1 MKFSK
6 TVLAVFL
13 IHTIIMTPCTLMHAQ
28 ELGGEAEIPGI
39 TDDASGNVTLD
50 FKDADIRNVLRIL
63 SYKGGVNIVAAKGVE
78 GPVTIRLTDV
88 PWNKALDVLLKTYD
102 YGYEKDANIISVSP
116 LETLTQKKLAEKEL
130 AEVEPLVTEV
140 FHMEYIDAT
149 DVKQV
154 IDEQLSA
161 RGKATVFLKKVQKGW
176 PFGAGG
182 GAGGGKTGGVTG
194 FGAVDR
200 DQEEPRAKTL
210 VVSDIVSYMARIKKV
225 ITQIDIKSKQ
235 VLIEARIVE
244 VNQDR
249 LKDLGFD
256 WGTGA
261 DGAQSSTLNTVF
273 TGKNNKK
280 EFGGQTLG
288 GLVSPSIFD
297 PKATGIN
304 SSFPFDAGLSLVF
317 RKLTG
322 TQFEVILHALE
333 EEVESNTL
341 SAPRIMTLDN
351 QQATI
356 LIGKS
361 QPVLKSEISSGDTS
375 SAVTQTLDYYQNLGI
390 VLNVIPQVSAD
401 DYINM
406 VVHPAVYST
415 TDSVSATSTLSSG
428 DSVTTTYPI
437 VLMREA
443 DTQILMKNG
452 ETIVIGGLLKDVK
465 KEGKLSVPIL
475 GDIPIIGTLFQ
486 RNTTDVEKIDLL
498 IFLTARI
505 VNPEEATKT
514 DYGISM
520 ITEEKYDQT
529 AASTEKFLDAG
540 KLEEIDIIDIQEIP
554 REEY

>member
-13 IHTIIMTPCTLMHAQ
+13 IHTIIMTPCTLIHAQ

-39 TDDASGNVTLD
+39 TEDSSGNVTLD

-88 PWNKALDVLLKTYD
+88 PWDKALDVLLRTYD

-116 LETLTQKKLAEKEL
+116 LESLTQKKLAEKEL
-130 AEVEPLVTEV
+130 AEVEPLITEV
-140 FHMEYIDAT
+140 FQMEYIDAT
-149 DVKQV
+149 DAKQV
-154 IDEQLSA
+154 IDEQVSA
-161 RGKATVFLKKVQKGW
+161 RGKATVFIKKVQKGW

-210 VVSDIVSYMARIKKV
+210 VVSDIASYMVRIKDV
-225 ITQIDIKSKQ
+225 IKKIDIKSKQ

-261 DGAQSSTLNTVF
+261 DGAQSSALNTVF

-280 EFGGQTLG
+280 EFGGQTLS
-288 GLVSPSIFD
+288 GLVAPSIFD
-297 PKATGIN
+297 PKASGIN

-361 QPVLKSEISSGDTS
+361 MPVLKSEISSGDTS

-401 DYINM
+401 NYINM

-475 GDIPIIGTLFQ
+475 GDLPIIGTLFQ
-486 RNTTDVEKIDLL
+486 RKTTDTEKIDLL

-505 VNPEEATKT
+505 VDPEEATKT

-520 ITEEKYDQT
+520 MMEEKYDQAT
-529 AASTEKFLDAG
+529 ASTKKPLDAG
-540 KLEEIDIIDIQEIP
+540 KLEEIDMLEIP